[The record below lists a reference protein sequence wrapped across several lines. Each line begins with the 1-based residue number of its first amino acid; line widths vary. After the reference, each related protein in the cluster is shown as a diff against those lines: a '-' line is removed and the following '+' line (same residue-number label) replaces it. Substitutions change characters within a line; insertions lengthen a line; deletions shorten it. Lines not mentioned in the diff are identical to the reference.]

1 MSEQNLKW
9 NEKPTS
15 IILLLLFLFPLGLYF
30 MWKNQVFSKT
40 VRVIVSMFF
49 ALGVIGYIG
58 NQGTSNV
65 NASDLIGNTYSLD
78 AFHQIKF
85 KTESTYWIYQKPL
98 NCGGDGSWSISGDK
112 LILGTND
119 SNCEST
125 QEKQGEYSLSK
136 FK

>member
-9 NEKPTS
+9 NEKPIL
-15 IILLLLFLFPLGLYF
+15 IIPLILFFFPLGLYF
-30 MWKNQVFSKT
+30 MWKNQVFSKK
-40 VRVIVSMFF
+40 VRVVVSIFF
-49 ALGVIGYIG
+49 VFVIIGSMG
-58 NQGTSNV
+58 NQETSNLNV
-65 NASDLIGNTYSLD
+65 SDLVGNTYSLD
-78 AFHQIKF
+78 TYHQIKF

-112 LILGTND
+112 LILGPNG

-125 QEKQGEYSLSK
+125 RKKKGEYSLSK